1 MELSQNREK
10 PLLNCLNDENIFDL
24 IQRRGLY
31 ELEDLF

>member
-24 IQRRGLY
+24 IQRRVLY

>member
-10 PLLNCLNDENIFDL
+10 SLLNCLNDENIFDL
-24 IQRRGLY
+24 IQRRVLY